1 MMSIRTLACA
11 LAFSAGLACDGD
23 LLSPSPDSLAGR
35 WSTARE
41 QVNPQG
47 YFVRTLEFTT
57 DGKYVSSVVARG
69 VYPQLPADSAGSWSR
84 VYGAYVLRRDT
95 LLFALDSLRSWDWMT
110 GEHLQTSLTRGIDI
124 EGPPTPPVVTITRT
138 RLTMRYL
145 INPGSGYAP
154 VVLEYSRDP

>member
-1 MMSIRTLACA
+1 MMSIRPLACA
-11 LAFSAGLACDGD
+11 LALSAGLACDGD

-41 QVNPQG
+41 PVNPQG

-57 DGKYVSSVVARG
+57 DGKFIGSVAARG
-69 VYPQLPADSAGSWSR
+69 VYSQLPADSAGSWSR
-84 VYGAYVLRRDT
+84 SYGSYVLRRDT

-110 GEHLQTSLTRGIDI
+110 GEYFQTSFTRGIDI
-124 EGPPTPPVVTITRT
+124 EGPPTPPVVTVTHA

-145 INPGSGYAP
+145 VNPGNGYTP
-154 VVLEYSRDP
+154 VIQEYFRDP